1 MLLLQC
7 LHAPILQQA
16 TVPMTFGFFQRHQTV
31 YVSDIL
37 PRLLV
42 LEFGGTAGA
51 LATLANTGKAMEVQA
66 ALAQRLGLKAPDIA
80 WHTD

>member
-1 MLLLQC
+1 
-7 LHAPILQQA
+7 
-16 TVPMTFGFFQRHQTV
+16 MTFGFFQRHQNV

-42 LEFGGTAGA
+42 LEFGGAAGA